1 MQETKTIHD
10 LLKNLDS
17 LDKIRELI
25 SILGFSFA
33 DKPLSTRDFKDMLR
47 DAIAPESLRI
57 IGDAAGFP
65 VIFFQKAKKEKG
77 DIDRQLFR
85 LERELIKK
93 LPAEYQDTC
102 VLIAASP
109 DYSRLHFINP
119 KRLDKKLILRRYIV
133 GLDQNMR
140 TAGDRLSYL
149 RLQDVSR
156 WDVVQER
163 VEKAFDVEE
172 VTKEFFKVFA
182 DLYHKVADDIASVKG
197 LEDKAGKLAQLLLDR
212 MIFLYFIQKKGWLN
226 QDKNYLYDRFETC
239 WDNDPKGC
247 NYYSDFLFPL
257 FLSLA
262 DADLKPLD
270 GAHVPF
276 LNGGLFEDESKQD
289 QIELLA
295 KARLNVRNKTFRE
308 VFDRLL
314 EKFNFTVTEHTPYD
328 IEVAID
334 PEMLGKIFESLI
346 LQLEKDPD
354 KDLRK
359 LTGSYYTPRPIVHF
373 MCQEALKEYLVS
385 QLAGDDSKQAEK
397 YREKIDTLMDMPTAY
412 QIDEE
417 TESTLSELF
426 TKPEAKLIRQ
436 AVLDCRVC
444 DPAVGSGAFPIGMLH
459 EMIGVISRIDLV
471 LKGKKALSRR
481 NHDYDLKKQIIENCI
496 YGVDIQEQAVRLC
509 ELRLWLS
516 LIVDYEIDKSIP
528 FDKAIRQVPSL
539 PNLSYRIVQGDSLL
553 ERLFGHV
560 IQLDKLAEDAAT
572 KQLIESIQADK
583 SAYFR
588 EGKTKEKRR
597 LELKILTKQA
607 DLAERLIEAK
617 KDSMTTYQTNI
628 FGDDGMSAKDRKA
641 KAEYD
646 FQLQEL
652 DKLKLNVSK
661 AKSEIKKLSG
671 SRTSKS
677 SATISL
683 VRKKYFQNQD
693 SPTFIWRVDFA
704 EVFSINDGFDI
715 VIGNPPYGID
725 FSSEE
730 KSFLKSKYSDISE
743 RLRNSFLYFT
753 GLGFNLLKPGAC
765 LSYIMPNE
773 FLFQIYMSKAR
784 RFFLNNS
791 YIRYVVNFGDTVFDA
806 VVPVCIIGLVKPIT
820 DSDISDYE
828 VRVSDMRCIGLSNL
842 PAALKIEQF
851 QVAQKDSILSTPNQI
866 FTFDAKATTL
876 LNRLVGE
883 NTTLMNYCDDI
894 ANGISTS
901 CDKIYIVPKELIIKE
916 GFEERYCHE
925 SIRGGQFTRYS
936 CPAETG
942 DYILYV
948 TKEFNKS
955 IGNNIYDYL
964 KMHKALLIKKC
975 VEKRKGN
982 RQWHVL
988 FRARNAELFKMPKII
1003 VRQTGDSVIAAID
1016 EKNGYYCIDSVNVIK
1031 LKKEYW
1037 KEIYYILAVLNSNL
1051 IDFVYKEISQESGRV
1066 LAQVKPTRLK
1076 ELPINM
1082 GTKTE
1087 REKVKELVKKLI
1099 DNKFTDTKKREK
1111 IESEIN
1117 MLIYKI
1123 YSVSHDE
1130 KMKVELV

>member
-33 DKPLSTRDFKDMLR
+33 DKPLPTRDFKDSLR
-47 DAIAPESLRI
+47 DAMVPESLRI

-93 LPAEYQDTC
+93 LPAEHQDAC
-102 VLIAASP
+102 VLIVASP

-119 KRLDKKLILRRYIV
+119 KRLDKRLILRRYIV
-133 GLDQNMR
+133 GPDQNMR

-182 DLYHKVADDIASVKG
+182 DLYHKVADDIALVKG

-212 MIFLYFIQKKGWLN
+212 LIFLYFIQKKGWLN

-257 FLSLA
+257 FQSLA

-289 QIELLA
+289 QMELLA
-295 KARLNVRNKTFRE
+295 KARLKVRNKTFRD

-328 IEVAID
+328 VEVAID
-334 PEMLGKIFESLI
+334 PEMLGKIFENLI

-385 QLAGDDSKQAEK
+385 QLAGDDAKQAEK
-397 YREKIDTLMDMPTAY
+397 YREKIDTLMDMPAAY

-426 TKPEAKLIRQ
+426 TKPEAKVIRQ

-444 DPAVGSGAFPIGMLH
+444 DPAVGSGAFPIGLLH
-459 EMIGVISRIDLV
+459 EMIGVISRIDLM
-471 LKGKKALSRR
+471 LKGRKALKRR
-481 NHDYDLKKQIIENCI
+481 NYDYDLKKQIIENCI

-572 KQLIESIQADK
+572 KQLIESVQADK

-588 EGKTKEKRR
+588 EGNTKEKRR

-617 KDSMTTYQTNI
+617 RNSMTTYQTNI

-641 KAEYD
+641 KAEYEI
-646 FQLQEL
+646 QLQEL
-652 DKLKLNVSK
+652 GELKQKVSK
-661 AKSEIKKLSG
+661 AKSEIKKLPIKK
-671 SRTSKS
+671 TSD
-677 SATISL
+677 SL
-683 VRKKYFQNQD
+683 NDIYSIRKRLFQNQN

-704 EVFSINDGFDI
+704 EVFNEHHGFDI
-715 VIGNPPYGID
+715 VFGNPPYLSHDKLTDKHAFEVNYQSYEPFADIYCFFIELGNRILNSRGILCFITSNSYLRSNYGLPLRKFLSNNSSLLSLINIEDYQVFDTAIVNTSILISSRVTESRNIGCSVVNTPYEPHLSFRTFVDTHNFTIDQQEFQTNTWVLLPPEILRIKKIIDSAGRTLEDYETKIRLGLATGANHAFVIDDATRADLIRKNHKNADLIKPILRGRDIHKFHYEEPSAYILLTKNSINVKKDYPDIYKYLSSFGVKFKKRGAQGKHWTNLRACSFFDD
-725 FSSEE
+725 FKEE
-730 KSFLKSKYSDISE
+730 KIIWIELSDIGRFAICRDEIYLLNSAYFLIPPKQFNSKYLLGILNSDVIQFYLSIIAETSGMGTNRWINNFVKLFPMPESSKQVQVEIGNLVDSIIGSVPGSAEHQNLLDQLNLQVANIYNLSEVHMRVIRE
-743 RLRNSFLYFT
+743 RL
-753 GLGFNLLKPGAC
+753 
-765 LSYIMPNE
+765 
-773 FLFQIYMSKAR
+773 
-784 RFFLNNS
+784 
-791 YIRYVVNFGDTVFDA
+791 DTHA
-806 VVPVCIIGLVKPIT
+806 G
-820 DSDISDYE
+820 
-828 VRVSDMRCIGLSNL
+828 
-842 PAALKIEQF
+842 
-851 QVAQKDSILSTPNQI
+851 
-866 FTFDAKATTL
+866 
-876 LNRLVGE
+876 
-883 NTTLMNYCDDI
+883 
-894 ANGISTS
+894 
-901 CDKIYIVPKELIIKE
+901 
-916 GFEERYCHE
+916 
-925 SIRGGQFTRYS
+925 
-936 CPAETG
+936 
-942 DYILYV
+942 
-948 TKEFNKS
+948 
-955 IGNNIYDYL
+955 
-964 KMHKALLIKKC
+964 
-975 VEKRKGN
+975 
-982 RQWHVL
+982 
-988 FRARNAELFKMPKII
+988 
-1003 VRQTGDSVIAAID
+1003 
-1016 EKNGYYCIDSVNVIK
+1016 
-1031 LKKEYW
+1031 
-1037 KEIYYILAVLNSNL
+1037 
-1051 IDFVYKEISQESGRV
+1051 
-1066 LAQVKPTRLK
+1066 
-1076 ELPINM
+1076 
-1082 GTKTE
+1082 
-1087 REKVKELVKKLI
+1087 
-1099 DNKFTDTKKREK
+1099 
-1111 IESEIN
+1111 
-1117 MLIYKI
+1117 
-1123 YSVSHDE
+1123 
-1130 KMKVELV
+1130 